1 MCCAFP
7 VSITHDPFTLRH
19 LTCVHSLLLIFTD
32 LKRFYFFRKTCGALL
47 VEKKKSVILVCTA
60 KKLLDSEVL
69 QLYLYFP
76 FYEKSVLNSPSLL
89 FPRIMF
95 SKKLSCSL
103 TLLGHVTY
111 LLLRNIIV
119 IFYNFPLAIGS
130 KSTDRLHLI
139 SALCVYPALTYENIC
154 LWCGTAQW

>member
-1 MCCAFP
+1 MFCAFP

-47 VEKKKSVILVCTA
+47 VEKKKSVILVCAA

-76 FYEKSVLNSPSLL
+76 FYGKSVLNSPSLL
-89 FPRIMF
+89 IPRMMF
-95 SKKLSCSL
+95 SKKLVLVHIVGSCNISPSK
-103 TLLGHVTY
+103 
-111 LLLRNIIV
+111 NIIV
-119 IFYNFPLAIGS
+119 IFYNFPLAIGNR
-130 KSTDRLHLI
+130 STDRLHLI